1 MLFLFGYHFE
11 HCFVRLFMLC
21 MCDDVRQIN
30 VLCHTTKKCRHR
42 YSLTQQLTTHSQHTT
57 NVAINTTMQNT
68 KIQNAN
74 TECKNKKQ
82 IVENRKNKIIR
93 RKHNALTTPGNT
105 QAQHT

>member
-1 MLFLFGYHFE
+1 MLSG
-11 HCFVRLFMLC
+11 
-21 MCDDVRQIN
+21 CDDVRQIN
-30 VLCHTTKKCRHR
+30 VLCRTTKNAAIDTVSRNNA
-42 YSLTQQLTTHSQHTT
+42 QHTHNAQLT

-74 TECKNKKQ
+74 TECKNKKK